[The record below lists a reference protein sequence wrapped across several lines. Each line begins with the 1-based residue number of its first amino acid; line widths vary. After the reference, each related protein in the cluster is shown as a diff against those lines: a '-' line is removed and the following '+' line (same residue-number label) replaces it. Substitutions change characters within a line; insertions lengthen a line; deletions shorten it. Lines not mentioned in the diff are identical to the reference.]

1 MSEDKLKRLRRLG
14 VVKGSRHLKPAPP
27 RKKEPFDRHSG
38 QAGSRSSHDEPDQEN
53 ISVAVLFPAGRLVE
67 TDYGACFVLDRV
79 YPLSHRHGED
89 SLSDLVTA
97 PIGAAATFTGD
108 QRLAGLQPDDLL
120 FLDTETTGL
129 TGAGTIAFMVGVAFL
144 DSNLSHTGSR
154 EAFVVRQ
161 FFLRDHG
168 DEPAM
173 LFLLS
178 QLLAQR
184 KGLVTFNG
192 RSFDLPLLDTR
203 YVMNRLD
210 GLVGDLRDRPH
221 IDLLPPSRR
230 LWRSR
235 FTSCALSSLEE
246 NLLGLNRDQEDIP
259 GWAIPGLYLD
269 YLRSGDAREMRRVF
283 YHNQVDMLS
292 MATLIGR
299 ILRHFTQPRPDDHPL
314 DLLSLGRWQMAL
326 GYTAEAE
333 KNLQLAATLD
343 LPLSHYHQ
351 TLHLLGALLKRANR
365 RLEAVPLWQQ
375 IAVTS
380 FDDISAH
387 VELAKAFEWHF
398 EDLQSAHHWT
408 REALNLSESWDSGR
422 DNLLN
427 EELLHRLKRLER
439 KIAAG

>member
-1 MSEDKLKRLRRLG
+1 MGEDKLKRLRRLG
-14 VVKGSRHLKPAPP
+14 VVKGTRHLKPAPP
-27 RKKEPFDRHSG
+27 RTRERSELYSG
-38 QAGSRSSHDEPDQEN
+38 RPGSRSLQEEPDEGN
-53 ISVAVLFPAGRLVE
+53 ISVELLFPNGRIVE
-67 TDYGACFVLDRV
+67 TEYGACFVLDRV
-79 YPLSHRHGED
+79 YPLSYRHGED
-89 SLSDLVTA
+89 RLADLITT

-129 TGAGTIAFMVGVAFL
+129 SGAGTIAFMVGVAFL
-144 DSNLSHTGSR
+144 ESDLDRTGKP

-161 FFLRDHG
+161 YFLRDHG

-178 QLLAQR
+178 QLLAQK

-210 GLVGDLRDRPH
+210 GLVADLRDRPH

-235 FTSCALSSLEE
+235 FTSCSLSSLEE

-259 GWAIPGLYLD
+259 GWAIPGLYID
-269 YLRSGDAREMRRVF
+269 YLRSRDAREMRRVF

-299 ILRHFTQPRPDDHPL
+299 ILRHFTQPQAEDHPL
-314 DLLSLGRWQMAL
+314 DLLSLGRWQLAI
-326 GYTAEAE
+326 GHTIEAE
-333 KNLQLAATLD
+333 KNLQLAATQD

-351 TLHLLGALLKRANR
+351 ALHLLGALLKRSDR

-387 VELAKAFEWHF
+387 VELAKAFEWHLD
-398 EDLQSAHHWT
+398 DLQSAHHWT
-408 REALNLSESWDSGR
+408 REALKLFESLDAGR
-422 DNLLN
+422 DNVLQN
-427 EELLHRLKRLER
+427 ELLHRLQRLER
-439 KIAAG
+439 KIGAS

>member
-1 MSEDKLKRLRRLG
+1 MGEDKLKRLRRLG
-14 VVKGSRHLKPAPP
+14 VIKGTRHLKPAPP
-27 RKKEPFDRHSG
+27 RKKDAFDHDFG
-38 QAGSRSSHDEPDQEN
+38 QVGPGSLREESDEDN
-53 ISVAVLFPAGRLVE
+53 LSVELLFPGGQIVE

-79 YPLSHRHGED
+79 YPLSHRHGAD
-89 SLSDLVTA
+89 SLADLITA
-97 PIGAAATFTGD
+97 PIGDAATFTGD
-108 QRLAGLQPDDLL
+108 HRLAGLQPDDLL
-120 FLDTETTGL
+120 FIDTETTGL
-129 TGAGTIAFMVGVAFL
+129 SGAGTIAFMVGVAFL
-144 DSNLSHTGSR
+144 ESDLGQTGNPK
-154 EAFVVRQ
+154 AFVVRQ
-161 FFLRDHG
+161 YFLRDHG

-178 QLLAQR
+178 QLLAQK

-210 GLVGDLRDRPH
+210 VLVGDLRDRPH

-235 FTSCALSSLEE
+235 FASCALSSLED
-246 NLLGLNRDQEDIP
+246 NLLGLDRSQEDVP
-259 GWAIPGLYLD
+259 GWAIPGLYFD
-269 YLRSGDAREMRRVF
+269 YLRSRDAREMGRVF

-299 ILRHFTQPRPDDHPL
+299 ILRHFTQPQSDDHPL
-314 DLLSLGRWQMAL
+314 DLLSLGRWQMAI
-326 GYTAEAE
+326 GHTDEAE
-333 KNLQLAATLD
+333 KNLQLAASLD

-351 TLHLLGALLKRANR
+351 ALHLLGALLKRADR

-387 VELAKAFEWHF
+387 VELAKAFEWHLD
-398 EDLQSAHHWT
+398 DLQSAHHWT
-408 REALNLSESWDSGR
+408 EEALKLVESLDAGR
-422 DNLLN
+422 DIVLQD
-427 EELLHRLKRLER
+427 ELLHRLSRLER
-439 KIAAG
+439 KISAR